1 MSCVNPMGF
10 PDGCVLFFEFIDTN
24 GVVYVQSTNRLYEQF
39 IKCHISLVDCHF
51 DGCII
56 FLPKSTGTISK
67 QEATLELFLKGQCVQ
82 NDKWLSGTPDNVSGM
97 PYNVDGM
104 PINVFGMPD
113 NVYTL
118 LLQVT
123 SLTAA
128 GKN

>member
-1 MSCVNPMGF
+1 M
-10 PDGCVLFFEFIDTN
+10 
-24 GVVYVQSTNRLYEQF
+24 LYEQF
-39 IKCHISLVDCHF
+39 IKRRISLVDCHF

-56 FLPKSTGTISK
+56 FPPKSTGTISK

-82 NDKWLSGTPDNVSGM
+82 NDKWLSGTPDNVSGT
-97 PYNVDGM
+97 PFNVDGT

>member
-1 MSCVNPMGF
+1 MSCVNPTGF
-10 PDGCVLFFEFIDTN
+10 HDGCVFFFEFIDTN

-39 IKCHISLVDCHF
+39 NKRRISLVDCHF

-56 FLPKSTGTISK
+56 FPPKLTGTISK
-67 QEATLELFLKGQCVQ
+67 QEATLELFLNCQCVQ
-82 NDKWLSGTPDNVSGM
+82 KDKWLSGTPDNVSGM

-104 PINVFGMPD
+104 PINVFGTPD

-118 LLQVT
+118 LLQVM

-128 GKN
+128 GEN